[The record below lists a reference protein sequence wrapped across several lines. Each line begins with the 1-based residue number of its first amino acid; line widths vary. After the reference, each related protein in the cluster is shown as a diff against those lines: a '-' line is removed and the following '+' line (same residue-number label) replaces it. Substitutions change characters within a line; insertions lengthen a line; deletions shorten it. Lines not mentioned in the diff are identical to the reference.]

1 MAQDLATP
9 PGTIDEILAWLNSD
23 RDVAGQ
29 IYVQLRHDLA
39 KIFTWNRC
47 SDPEGLT
54 DEVFDRVSR
63 KVHQLRQTFS
73 GDPRL
78 FFYGV
83 ARNLIKEESKKI
95 RAQVSLEQ
103 IDLAAANESAQ
114 NDNHPGM
121 MRSDCLELCLQKISS
136 DKRELVLD
144 YYAKEKQAKIDHRA
158 EIARRFGM
166 SVEVLRVR
174 IYRIRSKLE
183 RCIESCLDVKA
194 DRE

>member
-1 MAQDLATP
+1 MARDLATL
-9 PGTIDEILAWLNSD
+9 PGTFEEILAWLNSD

-29 IYVQLRHDLA
+29 MYVQLRQDLA

-63 KVHQLRQTFS
+63 KAHHLRRTFS

-95 RAQVSLEQ
+95 RKQVPLEN
-103 IDLAAANESAQ
+103 IDLAAHESAENN
-114 NDNHPGM
+114 NDFRL
-121 MRSDCLELCLQKISS
+121 MRAECLELCLQKISS
-136 DKRELVLD
+136 DKRELILD

-166 SVEVLRVR
+166 SMEVLRVR

-183 RCIESCLDVKA
+183 RCIESCLDAKA
-194 DRE
+194 DGA

>member
-1 MAQDLATP
+1 MARDLATL
-9 PGTIDEILAWLNSD
+9 PGSFHEILAWLHSD

-29 IYVQLRHDLA
+29 MYVQLRHELA

-95 RAQVSLEQ
+95 RTQVSLEH
-103 IDLAAANESAQ
+103 IDLAANESAENH
-114 NDNHPGM
+114 NDPRL
-121 MRSDCLELCLQKISS
+121 MRAECLELCLQKIGS
-136 DKRELVLD
+136 DKRELILD
-144 YYAKEKQAKIDHRA
+144 YYAKEKQAKINHRA
-158 EIARRFGM
+158 EIARRFGT
-166 SVEVLRVR
+166 SLEVLRVR

-183 RCIESCLDVKA
+183 RCIESCLDAKA
-194 DRE
+194 DGE

>member
-1 MAQDLATP
+1 MAQDLATL
-9 PGTIDEILAWLNSD
+9 PGTFNEILAWLNSD
-23 RDVAGQ
+23 PDVAGQ
-29 IYVQLRHDLA
+29 MYVQLRHDLA

-63 KVHQLRQTFS
+63 KVHQLRQTFN

-95 RAQVSLEQ
+95 RAQVSLEHL
-103 IDLAAANESAQ
+103 DLAANECAEN
-114 NDNHPGM
+114 NDPEM
-121 MRSDCLELCLQKISS
+121 MRAECLELCLQKISS
-136 DKRELVLD
+136 DKRELILD

-174 IYRIRSKLE
+174 IYRIRSRLQQ
-183 RCIESCLDVKA
+183 CIESCLDAKA
-194 DRE
+194 DSE

>member
-1 MAQDLATP
+1 MARDLATL
-9 PGTIDEILAWLNSD
+9 PGTFNEILAWLNSD

-29 IYVQLRHDLA
+29 MYVQLRHDLA

-63 KVHQLRQTFS
+63 KVYQLRQTFN

-95 RAQVSLEQ
+95 RAQVSLEHM
-103 IDLAAANESAQ
+103 DLAANESA
-114 NDNHPGM
+114 DNHNDPGM
-121 MRSDCLELCLQKISS
+121 MRAECLELCLQKISS
-136 DKRELVLD
+136 DKRELILD

-158 EIARRFGM
+158 DIARRFGM

-183 RCIESCLDVKA
+183 RCIESCLDIKA
-194 DRE
+194 DGE

>member
-1 MAQDLATP
+1 MARDLATL
-9 PGTIDEILAWLNSD
+9 PGTFNEILAWLNSD

-29 IYVQLRHDLA
+29 MYVQLRHDLA
-39 KIFTWNRC
+39 RIFTWNRC

-95 RAQVSLEQ
+95 RARVSLEH
-103 IDLAAANESAQ
+103 IDLAANESVENH
-114 NDNHPGM
+114 NDPGM
-121 MRSDCLELCLQKISS
+121 MRAECLELCLQKISS
-136 DKRELVLD
+136 DKRELILD

-158 EIARRFGM
+158 EIARRFGT
-166 SVEVLRVR
+166 SLEVLRVR

-183 RCIESCLDVKA
+183 QCIESCLDAKA
-194 DRE
+194 NGA

>member
-1 MAQDLATP
+1 MARDLATL
-9 PGTIDEILAWLNSD
+9 PGTFNEILAWLNSD

-29 IYVQLRHDLA
+29 MYVQLRHDLA

-83 ARNLIKEESKKI
+83 ARNLIKEESKRI
-95 RAQVSLEQ
+95 RAQVSLEHM
-103 IDLAAANESAQ
+103 DLAANESS
-114 NDNHPGM
+114 DNHNDPGM
-121 MRSDCLELCLQKISS
+121 MRAECLELCLQKISS
-136 DKRELVLD
+136 DKRELILD
-144 YYAKEKQAKIDHRA
+144 YYAKEKQAKIHHRA

-166 SVEVLRVR
+166 SIEVLRVR

-183 RCIESCLDVKA
+183 RCIESCLDIKA
-194 DRE
+194 DGE